1 MNRSIVYARTIRE
14 KFLQGISTLSTEQLN
29 AIPAG
34 MNNNIAWQ
42 LGHLVVSTEI
52 LCYVRSGVQA
62 DRIIAGADQ
71 YRNGTKPEAW
81 ISAEEIDSLKERL
94 LSSMDSI
101 EQEYNAGGFKN
112 IEAYA
117 THTFGIE
124 LHSIEEIL
132 ECCALHDTLHWGN
145 VSAMKKLV

>member
-1 MNRSIVYARTIRE
+1 MNRSILYARTIRE
-14 KFLQGISTLSTEQLN
+14 KFLLTISSLSIEQLN
-29 AIPAG
+29 MIPAG

-71 YRNGTKPEAW
+71 YRNGTKPEAV

-94 LSSMDSI
+94 LNSMDSI
-101 EQEYNAGGFKN
+101 EQEYNMGGFKN
-112 IEAYA
+112 VQPYA
-117 THTFGIE
+117 THTFGLQ
-124 LHSIEEIL
+124 LHTIEEVL
-132 ECCALHDTLHWGN
+132 ECCALHDTLHWGH

>member
-1 MNRSIVYARTIRE
+1 MNRSILYARTIRE

-62 DRIIAGADQ
+62 DRSIALADQ

-81 ISAEEIDSLKERL
+81 ISAEEIVTLKERL
-94 LSSMDSI
+94 LSSIDTV
-101 EQEYNAGGFKN
+101 EQDYNKGVFRN
-112 IEAYA
+112 VQPYT
-117 THTFGIE
+117 THSFGIQ
-124 LHSIEEIL
+124 LHTIEDVL
-132 ECCALHDTLHWGN
+132 ECCTLHDTLHWGN
-145 VSAMKKLV
+145 VSMMKKIV

>member
-1 MNRSIVYARTIRE
+1 MNKSIVYARTIRE
-14 KFLQGISTLSTEQLN
+14 KFLHSISTLSTEQLN

-34 MNNNIAWQ
+34 MNNNIAWH

-62 DRIIAGADQ
+62 DRMIPLADK

-81 ISAEEIDSLKERL
+81 IEAEEIRQLKERL
-94 LSSMDSI
+94 LGSI
-101 EQEYNAGGFKN
+101 DAVERDYNNGVFA
-112 IEAYA
+112 EVQPYA
-117 THTFGIE
+117 THTFGVQ
-124 LHSIEEIL
+124 LQNIEEVL

-145 VSAMKKLV
+145 VSMMKKLV

>member
-14 KFLQGISTLSTEQLN
+14 KLLHSISTLSTEQLN

-34 MNNNIAWQ
+34 MNNNIAWH

-62 DRIIAGADQ
+62 DRAIALADK

-81 ISAEEIDSLKERL
+81 IEAGEIKQLKERL
-94 LSSMDSI
+94 LGSI
-101 EQEYNAGGFKN
+101 DAVERDYNNGVFTGVQP
-112 IEAYA
+112 YA
-117 THTFGIE
+117 THTFGVQ
-124 LHSIEEIL
+124 LQNIEEVL

-145 VSAMKKLV
+145 VSMMKKLV